1 MKLTR
6 PKSLKEMVVD
16 ELRERI
22 IDDRLNL
29 GASLSE
35 NTLAADMGLSKTPVR
50 EALQQ
55 LQLEG
60 LVEVMAQKGTFV
72 VRIGAEDVLQISEL
86 RKVLELAAI
95 QLAIERNHEALVDI
109 MSEIMVGMQLAYDTK
124 DMVSYQKLDGQY
136 HQAFIDLCGN
146 KYLRDAY
153 SQIAARTQALRSRL
167 SRLTELNSR
176 SIVQHHKVLGAI
188 RTKDIPALLKE
199 LELHIEETKVA
210 YLEVLE
216 HGAMSERETETP

>member
-1 MKLTR
+1 
-6 PKSLKEMVVD
+6 
-16 ELRERI
+16 
-22 IDDRLNL
+22 
-29 GASLSE
+29 
-35 NTLAADMGLSKTPVR
+35 TLAADMGLSKTPVR

-124 DMVSYQKLDGQY
+124 DMVSYQKLDG
-136 HQAFIDLCGN
+136 
-146 KYLRDAY
+146 
-153 SQIAARTQALRSRL
+153 
-167 SRLTELNSR
+167 
-176 SIVQHHKVLGAI
+176 
-188 RTKDIPALLKE
+188 
-199 LELHIEETKVA
+199 
-210 YLEVLE
+210 
-216 HGAMSERETETP
+216 

>member
-1 MKLTR
+1 MKLAR

-22 IDDRLNL
+22 IDNRLKL

-35 NTLAADMGLSKTPVR
+35 NMLAADLGLSKTPVR

-60 LVEVMAQKGTFV
+60 LVEIMAQKGTFV
-72 VRIGAEDVLQISEL
+72 IRIEAEDVVQISEL
-86 RKVLELAAI
+86 RRLLELAAI
-95 QLAIERNHEALVDI
+95 ELAVERNHETLIQTMGQIV
-109 MSEIMVGMQLAYDTK
+109 EGMQQAYDVK
-124 DMVSYQKLDGQY
+124 DMSAYQKLDGQF
-136 HQAFIDLCGN
+136 HQAFIDLSGN

-167 SRLTELNSR
+167 SELSELNSR
-176 SIVQHHKVLGAI
+176 SIVQHHKVFEAA
-188 RTKDIPALLKE
+188 RAKDMPALLRE
-199 LELHIEETKVA
+199 LELHIEETKLA
-210 YLEVLE
+210 FLEVLE
-216 HGAMSERETETP
+216 RGTKD